1 MTPAARASAAIEVLA
16 DIAARKRPAA
26 DALKDWGLAHRFA
39 GSGDRAAIGNLVFDS
54 LRKRASFAYAMGDD
68 SPRALVLRTLVSSWG
83 LTPDDVAVLADGGR
97 FAPPPLTPEEIE
109 GLKREIPA
117 DAPVSMRGDFPA
129 WLEPQFERAF
139 GIHAAEEGAAPRR
152 SRARRPQG
160 QHPEDHAGQG
170 AARAS
175 PLRSVPRLRIRR
187 LACVSRQA
195 LAQAAV
201 PMLRPSPPTA
211 KAGTRFR
218 TKARK
223 SRRCSP
229 AARPKQQILDLC
241 AGAGGKTL
249 GLAAIM
255 ENTGQLYAYD
265 ADRMRLRP
273 IFERLKRAGVRNAQV
288 LDPGDTEV
296 LAGLE
301 GKMDR
306 VVVDAPCT
314 GSGVWRRRPD
324 AKWRLSPQMLE
335 ARLAEQTRRARS
347 GRTPGQAWRQA
358 RLYHLLGAAAGEP
371 GSGRSLPLPLPAVQ
385 HRALAGLVERGFAVC
400 CTAAIGRRL
409 RQDAA
414 DDAADLRH
422 RRVFCRGIGAKVKAS
437 RWSLVRRRT
446 VSATPEKRLGRDALT
461 S

>member
-117 DAPVSMRGDFPA
+117 DAPVSIRGDFPA

-152 SRARRPQG
+152 PRARRPQG
-160 QHPEDHAGQG
+160 QHPEDRRGTRCCTRF
-170 AARAS
+170 AAS
-175 PLRSVPRLRIRR
+175 ILPRLRIRR

-195 LAQAAV
+195 LAQAAAR
-201 PMLRPSPPTA
+201 MSRPSPPTA

-223 SRRCSP
+223 SRRCSQAAGPSSRSSTFAPAP
-229 AARPKQQILDLC
+229 AAR
-241 AGAGGKTL
+241 
-249 GLAAIM
+249 
-255 ENTGQLYAYD
+255 
-265 ADRMRLRP
+265 
-273 IFERLKRAGVRNAQV
+273 
-288 LDPGDTEV
+288 
-296 LAGLE
+296 
-301 GKMDR
+301 
-306 VVVDAPCT
+306 
-314 GSGVWRRRPD
+314 
-324 AKWRLSPQMLE
+324 
-335 ARLAEQTRRARS
+335 RS
-347 GRTPGQAWRQA
+347 GLPQSWRIPASSMPTTPTACGFGRFS
-358 RLYHLLGAAAGEP
+358 
-371 GSGRSLPLPLPAVQ
+371 SG
-385 HRALAGLVERGFAVC
+385 
-400 CTAAIGRRL
+400 
-409 RQDAA
+409 
-414 DDAADLRH
+414 
-422 RRVFCRGIGAKVKAS
+422 
-437 RWSLVRRRT
+437 
-446 VSATPEKRLGRDALT
+446 
-461 S
+461 